1 MADAAAVG
9 ADPEIAMVAEGYR
22 VDVVGGEPVGSR
34 EILEALAVKMAD
46 AAVSGEPEIS
56 PRIGENAVH
65 LIMGQTFA
73 GRKGSE
79 LATVKAADAVVAAGE
94 PQVPVS
100 ILVDGAH
107 AAGCETVFFGVGGEA
122 LPVGGEPDIA
132 SPVLVH
138 GKHTV
143 TGQAAVGGVG
153 EDLLSVVELD
163 SPFPLQ
169 QTPEAEPQ
177 PARVVREDEVHPA
190 PSGRPSS
197 LPNTVETRAS

>member
-1 MADAAAVG
+1 VQHHGQGDVAGESVLYGQSLKNAAVEMADAAAVG

-122 LPVGGEPDIA
+122 LAIVAGDG
-132 SPVLVH
+132 
-138 GKHTV
+138 
-143 TGQAAVGGVG
+143 
-153 EDLLSVVELD
+153 
-163 SPFPLQ
+163 
-169 QTPEAEPQ
+169 
-177 PARVVREDEVHPA
+177 
-190 PSGRPSS
+190 
-197 LPNTVETRAS
+197 RASHLGPLLDVDQRLRRQRSDRLHRMIRATDRYARRKIVSGL